1 MFLDAAGSLYQ
12 LRRRII
18 FLPAVMLAA
27 PCSQS
32 GAPPTY
38 TPTYAL
44 GYSHVMHNTTQ
55 HIVENRI
62 RGTKY
67 SGDSRQ
73 VKSIYLRSKA

>member
-18 FLPAVMLAA
+18 FFASCNACGAMLAER
-27 PCSQS
+27 
-32 GAPPTY
+32 GA
-38 TPTYAL
+38 AL